1 VKTAIKAVTARRSV
15 LLAPRATVI
24 QALGVS
30 DRQFSR
36 LENQGVLVP
45 AVKGAGR
52 TPSRYDLPSA
62 VRSYLEYRLRREP
75 GPRDQRE
82 LAQAKFITMKWQREQ
97 AELLPKAEYVRKGQ
111 LLTAALTAKIRAI
124 PNRLVRAGVLLS
136 AREPEAL
143 AAVDELLA
151 EIARWRTDQDL
162 VQAAN
167 GAGADAR

>member
-1 VKTAIKAVTARRSV
+1 MKTAIKAVAARRSAP
-15 LLAPRATVI
+15 LATRATVI
-24 QALGVS
+24 QALGLS

-52 TPSRYDLPSA
+52 TPSRYDLTIA
-62 VRSYLEYRLRREP
+62 VRSYLEYRFRREP

-82 LAQAKFITMKWQREQ
+82 LAQAKFITLKVRREQ
-97 AELLPKAEYVRKGQ
+97 AQLLPRAEYIRKGQ
-111 LLTAALTAKIRAI
+111 LLTAALTAKIRAL
-124 PNRLVRAGVLLS
+124 PNRLVRAGVLIS

-143 AAVDELLA
+143 AAVDELLT